1 MMTFEELPGY
11 DETKGTPMGKEDVE
25 VEFIC
30 ACYSY
35 LGEGGDAGTPGTS
48 AIE

>member
-1 MMTFEELPGY
+1 
-11 DETKGTPMGKEDVE
+11 VE

-35 LGEGGDAGTPGTS
+35 LGEGGDAGMPGTS